1 MVGLVKVP
9 IVTVS
14 HQNPG
19 VVTRRIDTWSMI
31 LRENHVSDVINDKLD
46 DLFVTI
52 YRRMPTRTGYMRS
65 TLALQTGDGYSQLVV
80 TARYARFVE
89 GGTRNMAAQPFF
101 FPNVNVMVAELII
114 AVRMMFAT
122 VR

>member
-19 VVTRRIDTWSMI
+19 VVTRRIDTWSLI
-31 LRENHVSDVINDKLD
+31 LRENHISDVINDKLD

-89 GGTRNMAAQPFF
+89 GGTRNMDAQPFF

-114 AVRMMFAT
+114 AVRMMFTT